1 VSYFTFRCGILAVL
15 AGAIAMHALAAEDPP
30 PPQSFLVR
38 EQSLP
43 PGPRIT
49 PFLQY
54 QAEQAWR
61 EDDDRRKAWDVIQ
74 DQKALLKT
82 QDELRQKLLQMIGGL
97 PAVKTDLRPDIGTPV
112 TIGKTSGRV
121 IRHLDDGFAIEF
133 ARVQHP
139 DFLEDN
145 VTERNITER

>member
-1 VSYFTFRCGILAVL
+1 MLAVL
-15 AGAIAMHALAAEDPP
+15 AGAIAMHAPAAEDPP

-38 EQSLP
+38 EKPLP
-43 PGPRIT
+43 PGPLIT

-61 EDDDRRKAWDVIQ
+61 EDDDRRKAWDAIH

-97 PAVKTDLRPDIGTPV
+97 PAVKTDLHPHV
-112 TIGKTSGRV
+112 TARF
-121 IRHLDDGFAIEF
+121 RWMGF
-133 ARVQHP
+133 R
-139 DFLEDN
+139 LKN
-145 VTERNITER
+145 